1 MRNLTIAEPG
11 ERHPDVASVER
22 VRVPLYSQQV
32 TCTLQMRATPLDSPE
47 DRLPAIRSVVQRLGG
62 AVVSG
67 WLAFGDYDALVICDL
82 PDNTSAAAL
91 SMAVSAGGAV
101 QSVRMTPLLPFEEGV
116 AVLQRAKAVEYVP
129 PRPDMAYFGVEG

>member
-22 VRVPLYSQQV
+22 VRMPLYSQQV
-32 TCTLQMRATPLDSPE
+32 TYTHQMRATLLDSPD

-62 AVVSG
+62 TVVSG

-82 PDNTSAAAL
+82 PDNESAAAL

-101 QSVRMTPLLPFEEGV
+101 QSVRMTPLLPFEQGA
-116 AVLQRAKAVEYVP
+116 AVRQRAKDAEYVP
-129 PRPDMAYFGVEG
+129 PRADMAYFGIKG

>member
-1 MRNLTIAEPG
+1 VEGAG
-11 ERHPDVASVER
+11 VA
-22 VRVPLYSQQV
+22 LYAQQV
-32 TCTLQMRATPLDSPE
+32 TYTPQMWATLLNSPE
-47 DRLPAIRSVVQRLGG
+47 DRLPAIRSVVERLGG
-62 AVVSG
+62 TVLSG

-82 PDNTSAAAL
+82 PDSTSAAAL